1 MKPDLIA
8 RLKDLVNG
16 NREPA
21 NGMEKHFLQVIKGDS
36 RPCTAEEKE
45 CYAWW
50 KGLEKTNPTVQANPQ
65 QSVEKNPRKKEPMA
79 IVKIGGFWK
88 IIKKTNEENT
98 RFLDAE
104 RTANRLIAARSLE
117 NNKLAQVTGKSKN
130 KSSSFTKSSSRNKP
144 TINMNTGWTSLRQGD
159 KRFGDAVIK
168 KQYVDEGI
176 AGTRNANK
184 EMKKMQSADTLKRNR
199 GD

>member
-1 MKPDLIA
+1 MKPDSIA

-16 NREPA
+16 NREPE

-36 RPCTAEEKE
+36 RACTLEEKDW
-45 CYAWW
+45 YDWW
-50 KGLEKTNPTVQANPQ
+50 KGLESPNFEAHAIPKEVVSNNT
-65 QSVEKNPRKKEPMA
+65 KKKEPMA
-79 IVKIGGFWK
+79 IVKIDGFWK

-104 RTANRLIAARSLE
+104 RTANKLIAARRLE
-117 NNKLAQVTGKSKN
+117 NKKLAQVTGKPKN
-130 KSSSFTKSSSRNKP
+130 KSSSFTKSPSRNKP
-144 TINMNTGWTSLRQGD
+144 TINMNTGWTSLSQGD
-159 KRFGDAVIK
+159 KRLGDVSTK

-184 EMKKMQSADTLKRNR
+184 EIKKMQSADTLKRNR

>member
-1 MKPDLIA
+1 
-8 RLKDLVNG
+8 
-16 NREPA
+16 
-21 NGMEKHFLQVIKGDS
+21 
-36 RPCTAEEKE
+36 
-45 CYAWW
+45 
-50 KGLEKTNPTVQANPQ
+50 
-65 QSVEKNPRKKEPMA
+65 MA

>member
-1 MKPDLIA
+1 MKPDSIA

-21 NGMEKHFLQVIKGDS
+21 NGMEKHFLQVIKGVS
-36 RPCTAEEKE
+36 RACTPEEKE
-45 CYAWW
+45 YYSWW
-50 KGLEKTNPTVQANPQ
+50 KSLGETKPAVQANPN
-65 QSVEKNPRKKEPMA
+65 QSVEKILKKKEPMA
-79 IVKIGGFWK
+79 IVKIDGFWK

-104 RTANRLIAARSLE
+104 RTANKLIAARRLE
-117 NNKLAQVTGKSKN
+117 NKKLAQVTGKSKN
-130 KSSSFTKSSSRNKP
+130 KSSSFTKSPSRNKP
-144 TINMNTGWTSLRQGD
+144 TINMNTGWTSLSQGD
-159 KRFGDAVIK
+159 KRLGDLNTK

>member
-1 MKPDLIA
+1 MKNDLLIK
-8 RLKDLVNG
+8 LNDLVQGKRQPENG
-16 NREPA
+16 K
-21 NGMEKHFLQVIKGDS
+21 EKHFLQVIKGDS
-36 RPCTAEEKE
+36 RACTPEEKE
-45 CYAWW
+45 WYGWW
-50 KGLEKTNPTVQANPQ
+50 KGIEKSNLGAHAIPKEVVSNNT
-65 QSVEKNPRKKEPMA
+65 KKKEPMA
-79 IVKIGGFWK
+79 IVKIDGFWK

-104 RTANRLIAARSLE
+104 RTANKLIAARRLE
-117 NNKLAQVTGKSKN
+117 NKKLAQVTGKSKN
-130 KSSSFTKSSSRNKP
+130 KSSSFTKSPSRNKP
-144 TINMNTGWTSLRQGD
+144 TINMNTGWTSLSQGD
-159 KRFGDAVIK
+159 KRLGDVSTK